1 MPRPFLPVCPVTEP
15 ATDLPPFSY
24 QAEVSGSRPAV
35 TAPGEGSLW
44 DMLTEEERAFF
55 SEQAALGSV
64 TYRPG
69 RSAQPAP
76 AAPLGQRL
84 DVRG

>member
-1 MPRPFLPVCPVTEP
+1 MAIQGPTPQSTQPVTYTPRPRVPVAPSTGAP
-15 ATDLPPFSY
+15 AP
-24 QAEVSGSRPAV
+24 AE
-35 TAPGEGSLW
+35 PGEGSLW

-69 RSAQPAP
+69 RGSAPAP
-76 AAPLGQRL
+76 AAPLGQRI

>member
-1 MPRPFLPVCPVTEP
+1 MAIQGPSPQTTQPITYSPRPRVATSAP
-15 ATDLPPFSY
+15 AS
-24 QAEVSGSRPAV
+24 SPAPS
-35 TAPGEGSLW
+35 APGEGSLW

-55 SEQAALGSV
+55 SEQAALGTV

-69 RSAQPAP
+69 RGGGAAP

>member
-1 MPRPFLPVCPVTEP
+1 MAIQGPSPQSTPLITYSPRPRVANSPSP
-15 ATDLPPFSY
+15 A
-24 QAEVSGSRPAV
+24 APAAP
-35 TAPGEGSLW
+35 APGEGSLW

>member
-1 MPRPFLPVCPVTEP
+1 MAIQGPSPQSTPAVTYSPRPRVATSPNP
-15 ATDLPPFSY
+15 A
-24 QAEVSGSRPAV
+24 APAA

>member
-1 MPRPFLPVCPVTEP
+1 MAIQGPSPQPVQPVTYSPRARVATP
-15 ATDLPPFSY
+15 ASATPAAAPAA
-24 QAEVSGSRPAV
+24 AES
-35 TAPGEGSLW
+35 SLW
-44 DMLTEEERAFF
+44 DMLTEEERDFF
-55 SEQAALGSV
+55 SEQAALGPV

-69 RSAQPAP
+69 RSAAPAP